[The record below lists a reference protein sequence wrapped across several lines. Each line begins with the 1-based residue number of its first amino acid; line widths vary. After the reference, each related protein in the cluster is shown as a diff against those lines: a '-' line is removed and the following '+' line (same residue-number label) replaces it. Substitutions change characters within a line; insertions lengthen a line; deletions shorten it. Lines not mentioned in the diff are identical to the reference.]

1 MKKYLNEDL
10 IKILISIILLISSFF
25 IQNES
30 IKLIVLI
37 ISYIVIS
44 INMYIKLIKNIK
56 EFEIFDETFLMIIAT
71 IGAFFISSYVEAV
84 MVMLLYQIGEYL
96 SELTV
101 SKSKDSIISLM
112 DLRVD
117 MALLDNNGS
126 PKEVQIE
133 KVKLGDI
140 FIVKPGEK
148 IPLDG
153 IVVKG
158 NSYIDTSSLTGESVP
173 KRVRENDEVLS
184 GCINKDGILRIKAT
198 KTSKNST
205 AQKIIELLESYNTN
219 KSNEEKFISKF
230 ASKYT
235 KIVVLS
241 TILVVLI
248 PTLLGA
254 NFNEWLYKALVFL
267 VTSCPCALV
276 ISVPLAYICGIGK
289 ASREGVIIKGSKE
302 LENLSDIDYLML
314 DKTGTITE
322 GIFKV
327 NKIETI
333 IKEEEL
339 LKIVAS
345 AEANSIHPIANAI
358 KEEYNDKLYEVT
370 DYKEISGQGISC
382 IINNQKVLIGNEKL
396 LKSNNIEFNKT
407 TDIGT
412 IIYISIDNKYIGY
425 IVISDKIRKENKDLS
440 ILKKC
445 IKKDIIILSGD
456 NENIVKDVAKKVKID
471 KYYAGLL
478 PKDKV
483 KYVNEYKEKGTVM
496 FIGDGIN
503 DAPVIK
509 KSTVGV
515 SMGNVGSDAA
525 IEASDVV
532 LMKDNLM
539 KIKEVINISKFTKKK
554 IKQNIVL
561 ALGVKFTVLIL
572 SLFGLSTILMATFAD
587 VGVTLLSIL
596 NVLIIF
602 KKKVY

>member
-173 KRVRENDEVLS
+173 KRVRENDGVLS

-235 KIVVLS
+235 KVVVLS
-241 TILVVLI
+241 TILVVLV

-358 KEEYNDKLYEVT
+358 KDEYNDKLYEVT

-456 NENIVKDVAKKVKID
+456 NENILKDVAKKVKID

>member
-10 IKILISIILLISSFF
+10 IKIIISIILLISSVF
-25 IQNES
+25 IHNEN

-37 ISYIVIS
+37 ISYMVIS

-235 KIVVLS
+235 KVVVLS

-302 LENLSDIDYLML
+302 LENLSNIDYLML

>member
-1 MKKYLNEDL
+1 MKKFFNEEL
-10 IKILISIILLISSFF
+10 IKILLSIILLVISFF
-25 IQNES
+25 ISNEN
-30 IKLIVLI
+30 IKLILLVL
-37 ISYIVIS
+37 SYITIS
-44 INMYIKLIKNIK
+44 FEMYIKLIKNIK
-56 EFEIFDETFLMIIAT
+56 SFEIFDETFLMIIAT
-71 IGAFFISSYVEAV
+71 IGAFFISSYLEAV

-101 SKSKDSIISLM
+101 SKSKDSIIALM

-126 PKEVQIE
+126 PKEVRIE
-133 KVKLGDI
+133 KVKIGDI

-148 IPLDG
+148 VPLDG

-158 NSYIDTSSLTGESVP
+158 ESYLDTSSLTGESVP
-173 KRVRENDEVLS
+173 RHVKENDEVLS
-184 GCINKDGILRIKAT
+184 GCINKDGILRIQAT

-205 AQKIIELLESYNTN
+205 AQKIVELLESYNTN

-241 TILVVLI
+241 TVLVVLI
-248 PTLLGA
+248 PTLLGGE
-254 NFNEWLYKALVFL
+254 FKEWLYKALVFL

-276 ISVPLAYICGIGK
+276 ISVPLGYICGIGK
-289 ASREGVIIKGSKE
+289 ASKSGAIIKGSKE
-302 LENLSDIDYLML
+302 LEDLSNIDYLML

-322 GIFKV
+322 GVFKI
-327 NKIETI
+327 NKIETTL
-333 IKEEEL
+333 KEEEL

-345 AEANSIHPIANAI
+345 AENNSIHPIADAI
-358 KEEYNDKLYEVT
+358 KQEYNDKLYEVN
-370 DYKEISGQGISC
+370 DYKEISGQGITC
-382 IINNQKVLIGNEKL
+382 VINKQKVLIGNEKL
-396 LKSNNIEFNKT
+396 LKNNNVEFTET
-407 TDIGT
+407 TEVGT
-412 IIYISIDNKYIGY
+412 IIYIAIDNKYVGY
-425 IVISDKIRKENKDLS
+425 ILISDKIRKENKDLS

-456 NENIVKDVAKKVKID
+456 NETIVKDVAKKVKID
-471 KYYAGLL
+471 KYYAELL

-483 KYVNEYKEKGTVM
+483 KYVNEYKDKGTVM

-509 KSTVGV
+509 KATVGV
-515 SMGNVGSDAA
+515 SMGNIGSDAA

-554 IKQNIVL
+554 ITQNIIF
-561 ALGVKFTVLIL
+561 ALGVKFLVLIL

>member
-1 MKKYLNEDL
+1 MKKFFNEEL
-10 IKILISIILLISSFF
+10 IKILLSIILLVISFF
-25 IQNES
+25 ISNEN
-30 IKLIVLI
+30 IKLILLVLSYII
-37 ISYIVIS
+37 ISFE
-44 INMYIKLIKNIK
+44 MYIKLIKNIK
-56 EFEIFDETFLMIIAT
+56 SFEIFDETFLMVIAT
-71 IGAFFISSYVEAV
+71 IGAFFISSYLEAV

-101 SKSKDSIISLM
+101 SKSKDSIIALM

-126 PKEVQIE
+126 PKEVRIE
-133 KVKLGDI
+133 KVKIGDI

-148 IPLDG
+148 VPLDG

-158 NSYIDTSSLTGESVP
+158 ESYLDTSSLTGESVP
-173 KRVRENDEVLS
+173 RHVKENDEVLS
-184 GCINKDGILRIKAT
+184 GCINKDGILRIQAT

-205 AQKIIELLESYNTN
+205 AQKIVELLESYNTN

-241 TILVVLI
+241 TVLVVLI
-248 PTLLGA
+248 PTLLGGE
-254 NFNEWLYKALVFL
+254 FKEWLYKALVFL

-276 ISVPLAYICGIGK
+276 ISVPLGYICGIGK
-289 ASREGVIIKGSKE
+289 ASKSGAIIKGSKE
-302 LENLSDIDYLML
+302 LEDLSNIDYLML

-322 GIFKV
+322 GVFKI
-327 NKIETI
+327 NKIETTL
-333 IKEEEL
+333 KEEEL

-345 AEANSIHPIANAI
+345 AENNSIHPIADAI
-358 KEEYNDKLYEVT
+358 KQEYNDKLYEVN
-370 DYKEISGQGISC
+370 DYKEISGQGITC
-382 IINNQKVLIGNEKL
+382 VINKQKVLIGNEKL
-396 LKSNNIEFNKT
+396 LKNNNVEFTET
-407 TDIGT
+407 TEVGT
-412 IIYISIDNKYIGY
+412 IIYIAIDNKYVGY
-425 IVISDKIRKENKDLS
+425 ILISDKIRKENKDLS

-456 NENIVKDVAKKVKID
+456 NETIVKDVAKKVKID
-471 KYYAGLL
+471 KYYAELL

-483 KYVNEYKEKGTVM
+483 KYVNEYKDKGTVM

-509 KSTVGV
+509 KATVGV
-515 SMGNVGSDAA
+515 SMGNIGSDAA

-554 IKQNIVL
+554 ITQNIIF
-561 ALGVKFTVLIL
+561 ALGVKFLVLIL

>member
-1 MKKYLNEDL
+1 MKKYFNEEL
-10 IKILISIILLISSFF
+10 IKIILSIILLVISFF
-25 IQNES
+25 ISNEN
-30 IKLIVLI
+30 IKLVLLVSSYII
-37 ISYIVIS
+37 ISFE
-44 INMYIKLIKNIK
+44 MYIKLIKNIK
-56 EFEIFDETFLMIIAT
+56 SFEIFDETFLMVIAT
-71 IGAFFISSYVEAV
+71 IGAFFISSYLEAV

-101 SKSKDSIISLM
+101 SKSKDSIIALM

-117 MALLDNNGS
+117 MALLYNNGS
-126 PKEVQIE
+126 PKEVRIE

-153 IVVKG
+153 VVVKG
-158 NSYIDTSSLTGESVP
+158 ESYLDTSSLTGESVP
-173 KRVRENDEVLS
+173 KHVKENDEVLS
-184 GCINKDGILRIKAT
+184 GCINKDGILRIQAT
-198 KTSKNST
+198 KNSKNST
-205 AQKIIELLESYNTN
+205 AQKIVELLENYDTN
-219 KSNEEKFISKF
+219 KANEEKFISKF

-241 TILVVLI
+241 TVLVVLI
-248 PTLLGA
+248 PILLGGD
-254 NFNEWLYKALVFL
+254 FKEWLYKALVFL

-276 ISVPLAYICGIGK
+276 ISVPLGYICGIGK
-289 ASREGVIIKGSKE
+289 ASQRGVIIKGSKE
-302 LENLSDIDYLML
+302 LENLSNIDYLML

-322 GIFKV
+322 GVFKI
-327 NKIETI
+327 NKIETTL
-333 IKEEEL
+333 KEEEL

-345 AEANSIHPIANAI
+345 AENNSIHPIANAI
-358 KEEYNDKLYEVT
+358 KQEYNDKLYEVN
-370 DYKEISGQGISC
+370 DYKEISGEGITC
-382 IINNQKVLIGNEKL
+382 VINKQKVLIGNEKL
-396 LKSNNIEFNKT
+396 LKNNNVEFTETNEV
-407 TDIGT
+407 GT
-412 IIYISIDNKYIGY
+412 IIYIAIDNEYVGY
-425 IVISDKIRKENKDLS
+425 ILISDNIRKENKDLS
-440 ILKKC
+440 ILKNC

-456 NENIVKDVAKKVKID
+456 NETIVKDVAKKVKID
-471 KYYAGLL
+471 KYYAELL

-483 KYVNEYKEKGTVM
+483 KYVNEYKDKGTVM

-509 KSTVGV
+509 KATVGV
-515 SMGNVGSDAA
+515 SMGNIGSDAA

-554 IKQNIVL
+554 ITQNIIF
-561 ALGVKFTVLIL
+561 ALGVKFLVLIL

>member
-235 KIVVLS
+235 KVVVLS

-302 LENLSDIDYLML
+302 LENLSNIDYLML

-358 KEEYNDKLYEVT
+358 KDEYNDKLYEVT

-396 LKSNNIEFNKT
+396 LKNNNIEFNKT

-412 IIYISIDNKYIGY
+412 IIYISIDNKYIGH

>member
-10 IKILISIILLISSFF
+10 IKIIISIILLISSVF
-25 IQNES
+25 IHNEN

-37 ISYIVIS
+37 ISYMVIS

-56 EFEIFDETFLMIIAT
+56 EFEIFDETFLMVIAT

-235 KIVVLS
+235 KVVVLS

-554 IKQNIVL
+554 ITQNIIF
-561 ALGVKFTVLIL
+561 ALGVKFLVLIL

>member
-10 IKILISIILLISSFF
+10 IKIIISIILLISSFF

-235 KIVVLS
+235 KVVVLS

-302 LENLSDIDYLML
+302 LENLSNIDYLML

-358 KEEYNDKLYEVT
+358 KDEYNDKLYEVT

-554 IKQNIVL
+554 ITQNIVF
-561 ALGVKFTVLIL
+561 ALGVKFLVLIL

>member
-10 IKILISIILLISSFF
+10 IKIIISIILLISSVF
-25 IQNES
+25 IHNEN

-37 ISYIVIS
+37 ISYMVIS

-235 KIVVLS
+235 KVVVLS

-302 LENLSDIDYLML
+302 LENLSNIDYLML

-345 AEANSIHPIANAI
+345 AEANSIHPIANVI
-358 KEEYNDKLYEVT
+358 KDEYNDKLYEVT

>member
-1 MKKYLNEDL
+1 
-10 IKILISIILLISSFF
+10 
-25 IQNES
+25 
-30 IKLIVLI
+30 
-37 ISYIVIS
+37 
-44 INMYIKLIKNIK
+44 
-56 EFEIFDETFLMIIAT
+56 
-71 IGAFFISSYVEAV
+71 
-84 MVMLLYQIGEYL
+84 
-96 SELTV
+96 
-101 SKSKDSIISLM
+101 
-112 DLRVD
+112 
-117 MALLDNNGS
+117 
-126 PKEVQIE
+126 
-133 KVKLGDI
+133 
-140 FIVKPGEK
+140 
-148 IPLDG
+148 
-153 IVVKG
+153 
-158 NSYIDTSSLTGESVP
+158 
-173 KRVRENDEVLS
+173 
-184 GCINKDGILRIKAT
+184 
-198 KTSKNST
+198 
-205 AQKIIELLESYNTN
+205 
-219 KSNEEKFISKF
+219 
-230 ASKYT
+230 
-235 KIVVLS
+235 
-241 TILVVLI
+241 
-248 PTLLGA
+248 
-254 NFNEWLYKALVFL
+254 
-267 VTSCPCALV
+267 
-276 ISVPLAYICGIGK
+276 
-289 ASREGVIIKGSKE
+289 
-302 LENLSDIDYLML
+302 ML

-358 KEEYNDKLYEVT
+358 KDEYNDKLYEVT